1 MLTLTRSKG
10 WWLDMKIIYE
20 HFDSLG
26 QYLDT
31 IQVRKVN
38 RVFSGHSLHSEDRD
52 YSFTLTES
60 YEEANELAR
69 TGYKEGLDK
78 LKAANSKA
86 RHTGSAQKA
95 LPVTSVVGFA
105 PHVPN
110 AITGVPCSMIT
121 TQKVEQKAKVISI
134 LYYMGGACHVNAKE
148 FVEAGKNILNV
159 IYTLEL
165 QGYRVAL
172 NVLTNFCESD
182 ERALCS
188 VQIKHWRQPS
198 NPLKISYP
206 LIHPSFFRRHG
217 FRWLETQPELTVRDF
232 TCGYGRPLDNTEGR
246 SVNDRRRWL
255 KEQGILQDGWFYT
268 ERLEAKAHEAD
279 ELIKLMGIT
288 DKAGAKAPSKS
299 KRSEPAKALGYKPS
313 GKYELERGAGLRF
326 DKMELPQPF
335 EIPEDD
341 LPDFSPAD
349 LRLPPEALYKK
360 LMAGRKY

>member
-1 MLTLTRSKG
+1 MHTLTRSKG
-10 WWLDMKIIYE
+10 WWADMKIIYE

-26 QYLDT
+26 QYLE
-31 IQVRKVN
+31 IIESRKVN
-38 RVFSGHSLHSEDRD
+38 HVFAGHSLSSEDRNYD
-52 YSFTLTES
+52 FSLTKS

-69 TGYKEGLDK
+69 IGYKEGLDK
-78 LKAANSKA
+78 LKAANSKT
-86 RHTGSAQKA
+86 RYMGSAPKA
-95 LPVTSVVGFA
+95 LPKTSVVGFT

-121 TQKVEQKAKVISI
+121 TQKTEQKAKVISI
-134 LYYMGGACHVNAKE
+134 LYYMGGACHVDAKE
-148 FVEAGKNILNV
+148 FVEAGKNILNA

-172 NVLTNFCESD
+172 NVLTNFCERG
-182 ERALCS
+182 ERAFCS

-217 FRWLETQPELTVRDF
+217 LRWLETQPELTVRDF
-232 TCGYGRPLDNTEGR
+232 TCGYGRPLDNTEGH

-288 DKAGAKAPSKS
+288 DKTDAKAPSKLKHSLTS
-299 KRSEPAKALGYKPS
+299 KVKEYNPS
-313 GKYELERGAGLRF
+313 DQYETERGMGLRF
-326 DKMELPQPF
+326 DKMDLPEPF
-335 EIPEDD
+335 EVPEDD
-341 LPDFSPAD
+341 MPNFSPAD

-360 LMAGRKY
+360 LMAGRKH

>member
-1 MLTLTRSKG
+1 
-10 WWLDMKIIYE
+10 MKIIYE

-26 QYLDT
+26 RYLET
-31 IQVRKVN
+31 IENRKPN
-38 RVFSGHSLHSEDRD
+38 RVFVGHELSSREGGRSFSL
-52 YSFTLTES
+52 TGS
-60 YEEANELAR
+60 YEEATELAR

-86 RHTGSAQKA
+86 RHMGSAPKA

-110 AITGVPCSMIT
+110 AITGVPCSMIA

-172 NVLTNFCESD
+172 NVLTNFCETS

-206 LIHPSFFRRHG
+206 LVHPSFFRRHG
-217 FRWLETQPELTVRDF
+217 FRWLETQPELSDMSF
-232 TCGYGRPLDNTEGR
+232 PIGYGRPLEGVEG
-246 SVNDRRRWL
+246 SNADARRRWL

-268 ERLEAKAHEAD
+268 ERDEARKNEAD
-279 ELIKLMGIT
+279 ELIKVMGINGG
-288 DKAGAKAPSKS
+288 AGAKSPSKS
-299 KRSEPAKALGYKPS
+299 TRKSRLKADGYKPA
-313 GKYELERGAGLRF
+313 GRYEPERGMGLRF
-326 DKMELPQPF
+326 DDMKLPEPF

-341 LPDFSPAD
+341 LPDFSPED

-360 LMAGRKY
+360 MMAGRKR

>member
-1 MLTLTRSKG
+1 
-10 WWLDMKIIYE
+10 MKIIYE

-26 QYLDT
+26 RYLDT
-31 IQVRKVN
+31 IQARKVN
-38 RVFSGHSLHSEDRD
+38 RVFSGHSLHSEDSD
-52 YSFTLTES
+52 YSFTLTKS

-78 LKAANSKA
+78 LKAANTKT
-86 RHTGSAQKA
+86 RHMGSAQKA
-95 LPVTSVVGFA
+95 LPMTSVVGFA

-110 AITGVPCSMIT
+110 AIAGIPCSMIT

-172 NVLTNFCESD
+172 NVLTNFCENS

-217 FRWLETQPELTVRDF
+217 FRWLETQPELTDRGF
-232 TCGYGRPLDNTEGR
+232 ICGYGRPLENTEGR
-246 SVNDRRRWL
+246 SADDRRRWL
-255 KEQGILQDGWFYT
+255 KEQGILQEGWFYT
-268 ERLEAKAHEAD
+268 ERLEAKAYEAD
-279 ELIKLMGIT
+279 ELIKVMGIT
-288 DKAGAKAPSKS
+288 DKAGAKAPSKP
-299 KRSEPAKALGYKPS
+299 KRREPVKADGYNPDR
-313 GKYELERGAGLRF
+313 KYETERGMGLKFDEMDLPQLFEISEGRYAGL
-326 DKMELPQPF
+326 
-335 EIPEDD
+335 
-341 LPDFSPAD
+341 
-349 LRLPPEALYKK
+349 
-360 LMAGRKY
+360 

>member
-1 MLTLTRSKG
+1 
-10 WWLDMKIIYE
+10 MKIIYE
-20 HFDSLG
+20 QFDSLG

-31 IQVRKVN
+31 IAERKPN
-38 RVFSGHSLHSEDRD
+38 QVFSGCSLHSNDRD
-52 YSFTLTES
+52 RAFTLTNS
-60 YEEANELAR
+60 YEEASELAR
-69 TGYKEGLDK
+69 TGYKDGLDK
-78 LKAANSKA
+78 LKEANSKT
-86 RHTGSAQKA
+86 RHMGSVPKA
-95 LPVTSVVGFA
+95 LPATSVVGFA

-134 LYYMGGACHVNAKE
+134 LYYMGGACHVDAKE

-172 NVLTNFCESD
+172 NVLTNFCED
-182 ERALCS
+182 KERALCS
-188 VQIKHWRQPS
+188 VQVKHWRQPS

-217 FRWLETQPELTVRDF
+217 FRWLETQPELTDRGF
-232 TCGYGRPLDNTEGR
+232 IIAYGRPLDNTEGR
-246 SVNDRRRWL
+246 TVDDRRRWL
-255 KEQGILQDGWFYT
+255 REQGILQDGWFYT

-279 ELIKLMGIT
+279 ELIKVMGIT
-288 DKAGAKAPSKS
+288 GSAPGKE
-299 KRSEPAKALGYKPS
+299 KRRVPAKASGYNPE
-313 GKYELERGAGLRF
+313 GKYETERGMGLKF
-326 DKMELPQPF
+326 DEMELPEPF

-341 LPDFSPAD
+341 MPDFSPAD

-360 LMAGRKY
+360 LAGRRGY

>member
-1 MLTLTRSKG
+1 
-10 WWLDMKIIYE
+10 MKIIYE

-31 IQVRKVN
+31 IQARKVN

-52 YSFTLTES
+52 YNFTLTES

-78 LKAANSKA
+78 LKAANSRA
-86 RHTGSAQKA
+86 RHMGSAQKA

-110 AITGVPCSMIT
+110 AITGVPCSMIA

-172 NVLTNFCESD
+172 NVLTNFCEGS

-232 TCGYGRPLDNTEGR
+232 TCGYGRPLEVVEGR
-246 SVNDRRRWL
+246 NADARRRWL

-268 ERLEAKAHEAD
+268 ERDEARKNEAD
-279 ELIKLMGIT
+279 ELIKVMGIT

-299 KRSEPAKALGYKPS
+299 KRSELAKAPEYKPS

>member
-1 MLTLTRSKG
+1 
-10 WWLDMKIIYE
+10 MKIIYE

-26 QYLDT
+26 RYLET
-31 IQVRKVN
+31 IENRKPN
-38 RVFSGHSLHSEDRD
+38 RVFSGYSLHSKDRD
-52 YSFTLTES
+52 RDFTLTDS

-69 TGYKEGLDK
+69 VGYKEGLDK
-78 LKAANSKA
+78 LKAANSKT
-86 RHTGSAQKA
+86 RHMGSAPKA

-134 LYYMGGACHVNAKE
+134 LYYMGGACHVNARE

-159 IYTLEL
+159 IYSLEL

-172 NVLTNFCESD
+172 NVLTSFCED
-182 ERALCS
+182 NEYALCS
-188 VQIKHWRQPS
+188 VQVKHWRQPS

-217 FRWLETQPELTVRDF
+217 FRWLETQPELTASGF
-232 TCGYGRPLDNTEGR
+232 TCGYGRPLEVVEGR
-246 SVNDRRRWL
+246 NANDRRRWL
-255 KEQGILQDGWFYT
+255 REQGILQDGWFYT
-268 ERLEAKAHEAD
+268 ERDEARRNEAD
-279 ELIKLMGIT
+279 ELIKAMGIT
-288 DKAGAKAPSKS
+288 DGSGAKAPSKPS
-299 KRSEPAKALGYKPS
+299 RKTPPKAVEYKPS
-313 GKYELERGAGLRF
+313 GRYEPERGMGLRF
-326 DKMELPQPF
+326 EDMKLPEPF

-341 LPDFSPAD
+341 MPDFSPAD

-360 LMAGRKY
+360 MMGKRGYR

>member
-1 MLTLTRSKG
+1 MR
-10 WWLDMKIIYE
+10 IIYE

-26 QYLDT
+26 RYLDT
-31 IQVRKVN
+31 IQARRVN
-38 RVFSGHSLHSEDRD
+38 RVFSGCSLRSEDRD
-52 YSFTLTES
+52 YNFTLTNS

-78 LKAANSKA
+78 LKAANSKT
-86 RHTGSAQKA
+86 RHVGSAPKA

-110 AITGVPCSMIT
+110 AITGVPCSMIA

-172 NVLTNFCESD
+172 NVLTNFCEDS

-232 TCGYGRPLDNTEGR
+232 TCGYGRPLENVEGR
-246 SVNDRRRWL
+246 NADARRRWL

-268 ERLEAKAHEAD
+268 ERAEAKAHEAE
-279 ELIKLMGIT
+279 ELIKVMGIT
-288 DKAGAKAPSKS
+288 GDAGAKKPSKP
-299 KRSEPAKALGYKPS
+299 KRREFARANEYKPS
-313 GKYELERGAGLRF
+313 GRYEPERGMGLRF
-326 DKMELPQPF
+326 EDMKLPEPF
-335 EIPEDD
+335 EVPEDD
-341 LPDFSPAD
+341 MPDFSPAD
-349 LRLPPEALYKK
+349 LKLSPEALYKK
-360 LMAGRKY
+360 LMAWRKY